1 LHDFPGM
8 VSQGYFS
15 VDSLVGV
22 HTLVVDASPECRQL
36 LSSIL
41 RYGGALVTTTASATE
56 TLKVMNVVKCDV
68 LVAEIALPGGSGL
81 ELIRRVRG
89 LKPEEGG
96 VVRAIALS
104 HDALDREDAITAGF
118 DTYLPKPVDPWALC
132 RLVAALTLGE
142 RT

>member
-1 LHDFPGM
+1 M

-22 HTLVVDASPECRQL
+22 HTLVVDGSPESRQL

-41 RYGGALVTTTASATE
+41 RYGGALVTTTASAAE
-56 TLKVMNVVKCDV
+56 ALKVMTVVKCDV
-68 LVAEIALPGGSGL
+68 LVAEIVLPESSGL
-81 ELIRRVRG
+81 ELIRCVRG

-104 HDALDREDAITAGF
+104 HDAPDREDAIAAGF
-118 DTYLPKPVDPWALC
+118 DAYLPKPIDPWALC
-132 RLVAALTLGE
+132 RLVAALVLGE